1 MDVGTLNPICWFSVI
16 SAPSLL
22 FVCPPLSGTTCT
34 PLLFLRLQRWGVAA
48 RTYSKFALPSSK
60 ILHTCVSSVFR
71 GSGVRTVSEEGFSET
86 PATRASSLAGRR
98 RPAFGTEVFKISTNN
113 TILNEAAR
121 FPSSFHPY
129 PPYLIRSWRSSE
141 RTSWNGATSSR
152 RMTTSCGGLRCWW
165 DR

>member
-1 MDVGTLNPICWFSVI
+1 MVRRALHCYFCDCKDGVLRQELTASSPCPVPKFYTR
-16 SAPSLL
+16 
-22 FVCPPLSGTTCT
+22 VCPLYSG
-34 PLLFLRLQRWGVAA
+34 G
-48 RTYSKFALPSSK
+48 
-60 ILHTCVSSVFR
+60 
-71 GSGVRTVSEEGFSET
+71 GVRTVSEEGFSET

-98 RPAFGTEVFKISTNN
+98 RPAFGIEVFKISTNN